1 MAGTTPDYPPAI
13 VVCST
18 TGTGVQSSIL
28 DIGAFN
34 SEGFPP
40 VLAIYISATATVKVW
55 GAMSVTA
62 SSTPALVRKI
72 DYSAG
77 GFTTSDAY
85 DLVPGIRF
93 WQIEV
98 TANTG
103 EVTVEAGFGPQGNGR
118 MGLPQL
124 LRMSNNAPQGT

>member
-1 MAGTTPDYPPAI
+1 MAGLIPNYPSPV

-18 TGTGVQSSIL
+18 TGTGIQAGIL

-34 SEGFPP
+34 SDGYPP
-40 VLAIYISATATVKVW
+40 VLSIYISATATVKVW
-55 GAMSVTA
+55 GAQSVTQSA
-62 SSTPALVRKI
+62 TPALVRKI
-72 DYSAG
+72 DYSGG
-77 GFTTSDAY
+77 GFTVSDSY
-85 DLVPGIRF
+85 DLIPGIRF

-103 EVTVEAGFGPQGNGR
+103 EVTVEAGFGPQGEGR